1 MMFDTDCINNSQG
14 VINESISN
22 FIRFDL
28 PSVYLKD
35 KRCCCF
41 QTFKELQSDGHLK
54 NFQTS
59 IDLADDKIM
68 NLQALLPHLFV

>member
-28 PSVYLKD
+28 PSVYL
-35 KRCCCF
+35 
-41 QTFKELQSDGHLK
+41 
-54 NFQTS
+54 
-59 IDLADDKIM
+59 
-68 NLQALLPHLFV
+68 